1 MCVKNVRPLEQK
13 FNAKTDKI
21 LNGFKWIRYPW
32 TWRKHISYF
41 STDEDMLTSWR
52 IFWSMMSK
60 TVCVK
65 FIGITL
71 DQRLYWRAH
80 IDYIPEKVSKSVGI
94 LHKVQNYLD
103 TKTLRGLYYSLIN
116 PHSISSI
123 VVGLCLLCCTNCLL
137 AVVVFSSSCLCPVAV
152 MGRVTTSSKC
162 SWGWLIDSWGNGVM
176 TARGPILLE
185 RLWFRNSYSGR
196 NQVGAM
202 MGQK

>member
-1 MCVKNVRPLEQK
+1 MSLTDGQASSTCLNDRWGKIERPPL
-13 FNAKTDKI
+13 I
-21 LNGFKWIRYPW
+21 L
-32 TWRKHISYF
+32 
-41 STDEDMLTSWR
+41 
-52 IFWSMMSK
+52 
-60 TVCVK
+60 TVL
-65 FIGITL
+65 GGRT
-71 DQRLYWRAH
+71 RAH
-80 IDYIPEKVSKSVGI
+80 LDIFSQASS
-94 LHKVQNYLD
+94 HYLNCIGWQD
-103 TKTLRGLYYSLIN
+103 KPT
-116 PHSISSI
+116 SSI

-162 SWGWLIDSWGNGVM
+162 SWGWLIDSWRNGVM